1 MTSVIRRDVM
11 LSSHLMP
18 FTGDMK
24 FGFTDFDHIGWLLCD
39 GRTLN
44 VSDYNQLFQIV
55 GYTYG
60 GTVGGATFKLPDMR
74 GRVPGA
80 AGAGALRDD
89 ANRLLTNRTKG
100 QHLGEEVHQ
109 LTIPE
114 MPSHNHGVA
123 GGGQVSTNNIT
134 GISGEHFHSITDNG
148 HTHTYLGV
156 QGQTAGLTGDTV
168 ADDINR
174 PVETTGNTKTGI
186 IINPAGNHAHT
197 LNPAGGDQ
205 VHNNMQPTL
214 FIGNMFIYCGNFKI
228 GRRRGDYSG
237 QPI

>member
-1 MTSVIRRDVM
+1 M

-80 AGAGALRDD
+80 INPASNRSPNTALSVRNKNDAVGAE
-89 ANRLLTNRTKG
+89 THT
-100 QHLGEEVHQ
+100 

-123 GGGQVSTNNIT
+123 GGGQGATNNAT
-134 GISGEHFHSITDNG
+134 SSNG
-148 HTHTYLGV
+148 SHTHTVNDVPYGTQDISALG
-156 QGQTAGLTGDTV
+156 GGALTA
-168 ADDINR
+168 AN
-174 PVETTGNTKTGI
+174 ETTKSYTTES
-186 IINPAGNHAHT
+186 AGAHTHT

-205 VHNNMQPTL
+205 PHNNMQPTL
-214 FIGNMFIYCGNFKI
+214 FVGNMFVYCGNFKI